1 MIKGT
6 LCWQCANA
14 VPNEKYGCKWS
25 KDFEPVEGW
34 NATPTIIGRQNA
46 QLAPI
51 PSFEVHECP
60 EYLPIKDREKSE
72 FDDLAVM
79 KLAMAIIRSA
89 ARNYYN
95 GVYESLKAGKKTT
108 MLIKAASFLSSEQ
121 CEEYGELVDVDIDYL
136 VEKTKAR
143 AKKLYNMP
151 PLTNKQIKKF
161 IKKKG
166 MTQKELAE
174 KLGRSDTYV
183 NEFMRRKVKKKEE
196 RIRKEIAMALDLTED
211 EIKELKNE

>member
-34 NATPTIIGRQNA
+34 DATPTIIGRQNA

-60 EYLPIKDREKSE
+60 EYLPIKEREKSD
-72 FDDLAVM
+72 FDNIAVM

-89 ARNYYN
+89 AKNYYN
-95 GVYESLKAGKKTT
+95 GVYESLEAGKKTT

-143 AKKLYNMP
+143 AKRLYEMP
-151 PLTNKQIKKF
+151 PMTNRQIKQY

-166 MTQKELAE
+166 ITQKELAE
-174 KLGRSDTYV
+174 RIGRAETYV
-183 NEFMRRKVKKKEE
+183 GEFLKRRVKRNEV
-196 RIRKEIAMALDLTED
+196 RIRKEMALALDLTED
-211 EIKELKNE
+211 EIKELKK